1 MTSLPLIRAAWFAL
15 AFALADAATAS
26 PPSPTDVAPSFE
38 LVALGVEGGIRTDN
52 LSAYLLKATGDDR
65 YLGLDAGTLVSGT
78 QVALAHGALPEA
90 HGSDLAAAGN
100 VLRNGIAGYFISHAH
115 LDHIAGLVIASP
127 DDRGS
132 KPLYGLA
139 STTERLSADYFNW
152 DAWPNLANIG
162 KAPALG
168 RYTLTAEPPGRWFE
182 VAGTSMQAAIYPLW
196 HDSAVSSMILLR
208 HGDAYYAYFGDTGPD
223 ALSKGQHRLADI
235 WQVLA
240 PLVRAHRLKGL
251 QIEVS
256 SPGDVPDA
264 QLFGHMTPAWLHREL
279 AALATQVGDPLA
291 LHGLPVIIDHIKPSL
306 EPGRDPRALIA
317 RELSEGDTTGVRYVV
332 IGQGDRVK
340 L

>member
-1 MTSLPLIRAAWFAL
+1 MRSLPLIRTLSVAL
-15 AFALADAATAS
+15 ALSFAGASTAS
-26 PPSPTDVAPSFE
+26 SPFPTGAEPSFE

-52 LSAYLLKATGDDR
+52 LSAYLLKAAGDDTF
-65 YLGLDAGTLVSGT
+65 LGLDAGTLVSGI

-100 VLRNGIAGYFISHAH
+100 VLHTGIAGYFISHAH

-139 STTERLSADYFNW
+139 STTERISADYFNW
-152 DAWPNLANIG
+152 DAWPNLASTG

-168 RYTLTAEPPGRWFE
+168 RYTLTAEPAGAWFD
-182 VAGTSMQAAIYPLW
+182 VTGTSLKAAIYPLW

-240 PLVRAHRLKGL
+240 PLVRAHQLKGL

-256 SPGDVPDA
+256 SPNDVPDA
-264 QLFGHMTPAWLHREL
+264 QLFGHMTPAWLQREL
-279 AALATQVGDPLA
+279 AALATQAGGSDA
-291 LHGLPVIIDHIKPSL
+291 LRGLPVVVDHIKPSL

-317 RELSEGDTTGVRYVV
+317 SQLAEGDTTGVRYVV

>member
-1 MTSLPLIRAAWFAL
+1 MTFQPLFRAASL
-15 AFALADAATAS
+15 AFALFFAGTALA
-26 PPSPTDVAPSFE
+26 APSFE

-52 LSAYLLKATGDDR
+52 LSSYLLRATGDDR
-65 YLGLDAGTLVSGT
+65 YLALDAGTLVSGI
-78 QVALAHGALPEA
+78 QVALAHGALPGA
-90 HGSDLAAAGN
+90 QGDDLAAAGH
-100 VLRNGIAGYFISHAH
+100 VLRHDVAGYFISHAH
-115 LDHIAGLVIASP
+115 LDHVAGLVVASP

-139 STTERLSADYFNW
+139 PTVERIGADYFNW
-152 DAWPNLANIG
+152 DAWPNLANTG

-168 RYTLTAEPPGRWFE
+168 RYVLTPVPVATWFD
-182 VAGTSMQAAIYPLW
+182 VPGTSLSAAIWPLW
-196 HDSAVSSMILLR
+196 HDSAVSSMILIR

-240 PLVRAHRLKGL
+240 PLIRQHRLKGL

-256 SPGDVPDA
+256 SPDDVPDA

-279 AALATQVGDPLA
+279 AALATAAGGPDA
-291 LHGLPVIIDHIKPSL
+291 LRGLPVVVDHIKPSL

-317 RELSEGDTTGVRYVV
+317 RQLAEGDTTGVRYVLV
-332 IGQGDRVK
+332 RQGDR
-340 L
+340 LPF